1 MFTASKL
8 VTMLEWVPMSTHAEV
23 ASIVMMDK
31 KLIAQKD
38 QFSPLVGWTRMVV
51 LPKEDIQVTLLP
63 MKGKYSFM
71 LLHSV
76 PLFSFTYQNSQLH

>member
-1 MFTASKL
+1 MFTDSKL

-31 KLIAQKD
+31 KLIAQTD

-51 LPKEDIQVTLLP
+51 LPKEDIPVTLLL
-63 MKGKYSFM
+63 GKYSLM
-71 LLHSV
+71 LLHSD
-76 PLFSFTYQNSQLH
+76 PLFSFTYKNSQLH

>member
-1 MFTASKL
+1 MFTTSKL

>member
-1 MFTASKL
+1 MFTDSKL

-51 LPKEDIQVTLLP
+51 LPKEDIPVTLLP
-63 MKGKYSFM
+63 VKGKYSLM

-76 PLFSFTYQNSQLH
+76 PLFSFTYKNSQLH